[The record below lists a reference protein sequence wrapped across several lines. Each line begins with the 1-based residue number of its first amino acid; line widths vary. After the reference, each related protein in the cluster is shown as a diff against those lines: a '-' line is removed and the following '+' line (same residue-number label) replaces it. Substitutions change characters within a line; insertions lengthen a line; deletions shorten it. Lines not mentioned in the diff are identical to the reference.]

1 MSSEGKSRRHLMKN
15 AMAVITGSVLLSS
28 LAMGQEAPPNA
39 PKFVKSVKAPGLDVR
54 YLDFR
59 WDEEAFAALEKGGS
73 HPAAQ
78 RSWVIAR
85 LMLQLEPLKWNGKTI
100 PVGSS
105 LLVLNPAKG
114 SAGPTLEVRYVDM
127 REVFV
132 DMNVIAE
139 PPPGEVYQ
147 QAPAVFKKV
156 DALAPRLDVSL
167 REKGGSYDLAVHYGN
182 RQAAI
187 TLTR

>member
-1 MSSEGKSRRHLMKN
+1 MNKN
-15 AMAVITGSVLLSS
+15 IVGMVAGTILAGSS
-28 LAMGQEAPPNA
+28 LLGQELSPNA
-39 PKFVKSVKAPGLDVR
+39 PKFVKSVKAPGLEVR

-59 WDEEAFAALEKGGS
+59 WDEAAFDALEKGGP

-78 RSWVIAR
+78 RSWVLAR
-85 LMLQLEPLKWNGKTI
+85 LMLQTDPLKWNGKVI

-105 LLVLNPAKG
+105 LLVLNPARGKTG
-114 SAGPTLEVRYVDM
+114 ATLEVRSVDM

-139 PPPGEVYQ
+139 PPEGETWGKV
-147 QAPAVFKKV
+147 PAVFTK
-156 DALAPRLDVSL
+156 AGSTAPRLEVSL
-167 REKGGSYDLAVHYGN
+167 EPKGDAFVLGVHYGN
-182 RQAAI
+182 QKTSI